1 MVTKLNSTLARV
13 EPAAAPALAVTPSR
27 AAALLG
33 LANDYYELGKPR
45 IMYLL
50 LVTTAAAM
58 IMAQRGIPSLSL
70 LGWTLLGGALAAM
83 SAGTLNCVYDV
94 DIDRVMRRTA
104 TRPLP
109 AGRISLFAAT
119 THACVMGAISFA
131 IFYLRVDHLAAWLSL
146 AGNFYYVVIY
156 TMLLKRRTPQN
167 IVIGGAAGAIPP
179 LVGWAA
185 VTHAIGGPALG
196 LFGIIFLWTPPHFW
210 ALALMTETDYHK
222 ANVPMLPNVYGDD
235 RTTFEIVVYTA
246 VLVAFSLALYY
257 PLHVMG
263 PFYFVAA
270 AVLGAVFL
278 LDAIALRRDTG
289 KATAHRLF
297 LFSLIY
303 LALICAFMVID
314 RIVF

>member
-1 MVTKLNSTLARV
+1 VSSTLARV
-13 EPAAAPALAVTPSR
+13 ESPAAPETVTRSR
-27 AAALLG
+27 AAGLLA

-50 LVTTAAAM
+50 LITTAAAM
-58 IMAQRGIPSLSL
+58 VMASRGIPPLPL

-83 SAGTLNCVYDV
+83 SAGTLNCIYDV
-94 DIDRVMRRTA
+94 DIDRLMRRTMS
-104 TRPLP
+104 RPLP
-109 AGRISLFAAT
+109 SGRISIFAAT
-119 THACVMGAISFA
+119 THACVMGVISFA

-146 AGNFYYVVIY
+146 AGNVYYVVLY

-185 VTHAIGGPALG
+185 VTHSIGAPAIG
-196 LFGIIFLWTPPHFW
+196 LFAIIFLWTPPHFW

-222 ANVPMLPNVYGDD
+222 AGVPMLPNVYGDA
-235 RTTFEIVVYTA
+235 RTKTEILVYTLILA
-246 VLVAFSLALYY
+246 AASLALYY

-263 PFYFVAA
+263 PLYFAAA
-270 AVLGAVFL
+270 AVLGGIFVYHAFAV
-278 LDAIALRRDTG
+278 RRDEG
-289 KATAHRLF
+289 KAAARKTF
-297 LFSLIY
+297 LFSLLY